1 MSFNSDT
8 KMAEVRHTVCVRG
21 LPADMERE
29 RLEDKLMIHFLRER
43 NGGGEISSIS
53 IKAADPC
60 AVITFEDSRV
70 AVNVCSHSPHIL
82 EVDGKL
88 YDLSLS
94 FPGQESMHLNK
105 AILDMSVTIDCKRL
119 PLGEK
124 TIKTITEQFPDLTV
138 NYIKPQR
145 HCTLKGCYTEVK
157 EVVSYLTELLVD
169 FEPPHE
175 ESDRVHLH
183 HKEKDDPSDQS
194 HGPHFGGDVSLH
206 HEYSNV
212 NGVKESQAQTHSDE
226 KLKDWVDAVSV
237 EALSLIM
244 EADVFAYL
252 CNRSE
257 KYQSILQNHGVH
269 VVDVTSAGVTTL
281 YLQSNANGKTGSKA
295 EKHLNLARKELSQL
309 YQQVEGNLRRTQIPR
324 SALHLDGEQTAA
336 FRDVESIL
344 PKVLISYDQTHVYIV
359 GESSEVSQA
368 KQILQFG
375 SPNENLSA
383 KQEISFP
390 SSPSSSYIPVAESET
405 MQMVVVNSESS
416 TITPKMRVSDAERGV
431 RTGEEYRLAA
441 RFKNSDMGLLGF
453 GHIERGRSK
462 ECQDL
467 TKPIQ
472 TLPLG
477 SNSGPNL
484 STNSSIVNAVAVN
497 SDQNRTSQFGAF
509 KYTGVNNVEDDIV
522 FQTPSLTGTLKNSG
536 QVSNRDKTNSV
547 TVTSRVA
554 PTFITP
560 LNTPVNDLTRLEK
573 LPTGPTI
580 DSTPTSTSSLRR
592 ANSFSGQL
600 LQKQMIPKTVTDEK
614 SCLATN
620 SFRRPRSSS
629 LNRMSAQ
636 ALKSSTVSKDIIV
649 PTLRW
654 SYIKEA
660 YQSDLKSLLSDFQVS
675 ENHIDKSKTM
685 VTLKGSA
692 SSKVEEC
699 QHELQK
705 LVDGIGSDFCVQN
718 LKLADLGVTEGNDM
732 LKECCLNIRSHF
744 SKIVLQYVKDAV
756 FLMGPKS
763 QCFQAIEMLKELFTN
778 GLSHSQSLVNTYAHH
793 GSIDPSQANA
803 LANQTLIK
811 SSGQI
816 RPYQTKANS
825 QTAAKDRLKG
835 CKFESVS
842 ASYVQSPKLVAK
854 DTLKKASDL
863 EICKTSL
870 LPGKFSEISGVPLG
884 PRDDWQK
891 PSSLTVQKS
900 QKATTLPLKQ
910 TNFPVCKQLGTCV
923 CGENGTPTSC
933 GVVLCSNCTLL
944 HAQCTECT
952 RMNEGRKASKE
963 TQVHPLKE
971 DQNTEELKAK
981 EAGKR
986 PKQEQGI
993 QGTMRCT
1000 ELSVKLPGFEQYR
1013 TVKITYSIPDGI
1025 QGEEHANPGLP
1036 FQGGVFDAYL
1046 PLVSKGQG
1054 LLKCLEKAF
1063 KQGFTFTISPGD
1075 KITWS
1080 RIPHKTKITG
1090 GRSGNGYPDSTY
1102 LKDLSEALRACG
1114 IEVV

>member
-1 MSFNSDT
+1 
-8 KMAEVRHTVCVRG
+8 MAEMRHTVCVRG
-21 LPADMERE
+21 LPTDMERE

-53 IKAADPC
+53 IKAADPY
-60 AVITFEDSRV
+60 AVITFEDTRV
-70 AVNVCSHSPHIL
+70 ALNVCSHSPHVL

-88 YDLSLS
+88 YELSLS

-105 AILDMSVTIDCKRL
+105 CILDMSVTIDCKRL
-119 PLGEK
+119 PLGEE

-157 EVVSYLTELLVD
+157 DMVAYLTELLVD

-175 ESDRVHLH
+175 ESDRGHLH
-183 HKEKDDPSDQS
+183 HKGQDDPSDQS

-206 HEYSNV
+206 QECLNV
-212 NGVKESQAQTHSDE
+212 NGLKESQAQAHSDE

-295 EKHLNLARKELSQL
+295 EKHLHHARHELSQL

-324 SALHLDGEQTAA
+324 SALKLDGEQTAA
-336 FRDVESIL
+336 FKDVESLL

-368 KQILQFG
+368 KQILQIG
-375 SPNENLSA
+375 SPNENLRA
-383 KQEISFP
+383 KQEIAFP
-390 SSPSSSYIPVAESET
+390 SSPSGSYSPIAESET
-405 MQMVVVNSESS
+405 MQMAVANSESS
-416 TITPKMRVSDAERGV
+416 TITPKMRNSDAERGV

-453 GHIERGRSK
+453 GHIERGRTK
-462 ECQDL
+462 ESQDL
-467 TKPIQ
+467 TKAFQ

-484 STNSSIVNAVAVN
+484 STNSSLGNAVTVN
-497 SDQNRTSQFGAF
+497 SDQNRTSQFDAF
-509 KYTGVNNVEDDIV
+509 KFTGVNNVEDDIP
-522 FQTPSLTGTLKNSG
+522 FQTMEPPPITGTLKNRG
-536 QVSNRDKTNSV
+536 LVSNKNKTNSV
-547 TVTSRVA
+547 IGTPRVA
-554 PTFITP
+554 PAFIAP

-573 LPTGPTI
+573 TPTGPTI
-580 DSTPTSTSSLRR
+580 DSTTTSTSSLRR
-592 ANSFSGQL
+592 ANSFSGQQ

-614 SCLATN
+614 SCLATH

-636 ALKSSTVSKDIIV
+636 TLKSSTVSKDIIV

-660 YQSDLKSLLSDFQVS
+660 YQSDLKSLLSDLQVS
-675 ENHIDKSKTM
+675 ENQIDKSKTM
-685 VTLKGSA
+685 VILKGSA

-705 LVDGIGSDFCVQN
+705 LVDGIGLDFCVQN

-732 LKECCLNIRSHF
+732 LKECCWNIRSHF
-744 SKIVLQYVKDAV
+744 SKIVLQHVKDAV

-763 QCFQAIEMLKELFTN
+763 QCFQAIEMLKELFPN
-778 GLSHSQSLVNTYAHH
+778 ALSHSGSLVDTYAHH

-811 SSGQI
+811 SSSQI

-825 QTAAKDRLKG
+825 ESAAKDRLKG
-835 CKFESVS
+835 CKFESMI
-842 ASYVQSPKLVAK
+842 ASYVQSPKPVAK
-854 DTLKKASDL
+854 DILKKASDL
-863 EICKTSL
+863 EISKTSL
-870 LPGKFSEISGVPLG
+870 LPGKFSEVSGVPLG

-891 PSSLTVQKS
+891 PSSLTMQKS
-900 QKATTLPLKQ
+900 QKATMLPLKQ

-933 GVVLCSNCTLL
+933 GVVLCSECILL
-944 HAQCTECT
+944 HTHCTECT
-952 RMNEGRKASKE
+952 RVNEARKASKE
-963 TQVHPLKE
+963 TQVLPLKE
-971 DQNTEELKAK
+971 DQNTEELKGK
-981 EAGKR
+981 EAGTR

-993 QGTMRCT
+993 QGTMMCT

-1025 QGEEHANPGLP
+1025 QGEEHPNPGLP

-1046 PLVSKGQG
+1046 PLISKGQG

-1063 KQGFTFTISPGD
+1063 KQGFTFTVCPSRA
-1075 KITWS
+1075 KIAWS

-1090 GRSGNGYPDSTY
+1090 GRSG
-1102 LKDLSEALRACG
+1102 
-1114 IEVV
+1114 